1 MDLLQYINF
10 NTTYYFDVLTCH
22 VCECELRSLEMTTF
36 MWAARRA
43 MSAVRWKY
51 NFFSKSSNHIIFC
64 FMLVFVPRIWQGMI
78 DLCLY
83 FGCKL
88 WLCPGSLFG
97 PNILRDSP
105 LNKRTVRTITTQP
118 SHSKEKIC
126 ALFTPNYIQNLNC
139 SSRKAHSRLQEN
151 RVCS

>member
-10 NTTYYFDVLTCH
+10 NTIYYFDVLTCH

-151 RVCS
+151 RVC